1 MSIEIVLIG
10 LEQEADLKLRNEPFP
25 LFGRLI
31 PALQNGIWTW
41 REELFE
47 SPAQMCF
54 PEEDYA
60 LAEDRFYLGA
70 YEDSTCIGLAVL
82 EKSWTKYLY
91 LSDLKVRSA
100 SRRKGIGHLLIEEA
114 LNLARQYGYRGLS
127 VVAQDNNL
135 AACRFYLKEGFVI
148 GGFDNQVYTG
158 TSQAGKADVYFYRD
172 LP

>member
-1 MSIEIVLIG
+1 
-10 LEQEADLKLRNEPFP
+10 
-25 LFGRLI
+25 
-31 PALQNGIWTW
+31 
-41 REELFE
+41 
-47 SPAQMCF
+47 MCF

-70 YEDSTCIGLAVL
+70 YEDGICIGLAVL
-82 EKSWTKYLY
+82 EKPWTKYLY

-114 LNLARQYGYRGLS
+114 LNLARQNGYRGLS

-148 GGFDNQVYTG
+148 GGFDNRV
-158 TSQAGKADVYFYRD
+158 
-172 LP
+172 